1 MKRATVSA
9 GIVQSVALFATQKGV
24 KLDQLLESASI
35 SPADLAD
42 RDGRIPF
49 SAYQALVHEAIKE
62 TNDPAFLLKH
72 SMDTR
77 LKSISVVGLIVGSS
91 ASFPDAMKQLN
102 RYAKLMVEFDI
113 MNSNKRFDVLVQDN
127 EFWIVDNRPDPN
139 SFPPLTEASF
149 GRLIGEFRHSF
160 PDTPFALQIEMT
172 HAEPSHATLVQSLM
186 NCPISY
192 GCARNALQIHPRW
205 LAQPF
210 DPSHTYA
217 FGIFTD
223 KADELLA
230 ELEKRDSVRA
240 RVEAKIFPDIH
251 RGDFSIDA
259 IASELGMSR
268 TTLYRR
274 LKDEGTTFAEVIDE
288 LRFHLASDYLSARK
302 VSVNE
307 TAYLVGF
314 SEASSFVRAFR
325 RWTGKTPAEFRDFAV
340 AAT

>member
-9 GIVQSVALFATQKGV
+9 GIIRSVSQFAAQKGV
-24 KLDQLLESASI
+24 KLDQLLQSASI
-35 SPADLAD
+35 SPTDLND
-42 RDGRIPF
+42 LDGRIPF
-49 SAYQALVHEAIKE
+49 SAYQALILEAIKE
-62 TNDPAFLLKH
+62 TDDPAFLLKH

-77 LKSISVVGLIVGSS
+77 LESISVVGLIVGTS
-91 ASFPDAMKQLN
+91 ASFPDAMNQLN
-102 RYAKLMVEFDI
+102 RYAKLMIEIDI
-113 MNSNKRFDVLVQDN
+113 MNGDKRFDVLVEN
-127 EFWIVDNRPDPN
+127 TEFWIVDNRPNPN
-139 SFPPLTEASF
+139 SFPPLTEAAF

-160 PDTPFALQIEMT
+160 PEMPFALKIEMT
-172 HAEPSHATLVQSLM
+172 HAEPSHAAQVQDLM

-205 LAQPF
+205 LTQPF
-210 DPSHTYA
+210 DANQKYA

-230 ELEKRDSVRA
+230 KLERQDSVRA
-240 RVEAKIFPDIH
+240 QVEARIFPDIH
-251 RGDFSIDA
+251 KGNFSIDA

-274 LKDEGTTFAEVIDE
+274 LKDEGTTFAELIDE
-288 LRFHLASDYLSARK
+288 LRFQLASDYLSARK

-325 RWTGKTPAEFRDFAV
+325 RWTGKTPAEFRDFAI